1 MTISYQ
7 FINSVMVCW
16 SIALCVIL
24 LYNICFVSSIGIF
37 EYMFVMFNDA
47 NADVGVS
54 GVCFSS

>member
-16 SIALCVIL
+16 SIMSRVKL
-24 LYNICFVSSIGIF
+24 LYSMYFVSSVGMF
-37 EYMFVMFNDA
+37 EYMFVMSNDA